1 MSDAVVPFDT
11 PPPNDDSVAAGGRES
26 FVRPTSRAHFPAL
39 DGVRGIAI
47 LMVLAVHFIGDV
59 RPHGR
64 LESAIGQVACYGAL
78 GVDLFFVLSGF
89 LITGILCDSRESPAP
104 FQQYLR
110 NFYARRVLR
119 IFPLYYAVLFLGLV
133 VLPRF
138 VAVPALDTAVHAQ
151 GWLWAYSA
159 NVYLAK
165 MGDWEAL
172 PIFNHFWSLAIEE
185 HFYFVW
191 PLVVFLCDGPRL
203 KRVALLTV
211 FGALAVRVAMV
222 ALHANDLAILVLTPG
237 RLDGL
242 AVGGLLAVVAREDDG
257 PSRLAR
263 WAPRLLLAG
272 ACFIA
277 ATYVFTRLVPAWR
290 FGFHQLR
297 STAFALCF
305 GSMVTASLHGPLAL
319 QRFFGNRVL
328 RFFGK
333 YSYGLYVF
341 HFLFGYFLVTRRT
354 ADVIAPFVGSHLL
367 AMLLQA
373 LAATGV
379 AVLLA
384 LASYHGF
391 EKHFLKLKGR
401 FPPAPPART
410 TFPPAAAVPGVP
422 DSARAA

>member
-1 MSDAVVPFDT
+1 MSDAVAHFDT
-11 PPPNDDSVAAGGRES
+11 APPNEDSAEAGGRES
-26 FVRPTSRAHFPAL
+26 FVRARSRGHLPAL
-39 DGVRGIAI
+39 DGVRGLAI
-47 LMVLAVHFIGDV
+47 LMVLAVHFVGDV

-78 GVDLFFVLSGF
+78 GVDLFFVLSGL
-89 LITGILCDSRESPAP
+89 LITGILCDSRDSPAY
-104 FQQYLR
+104 FR
-110 NFYARRVLR
+110 NFYARRALR

-133 VLPRF
+133 VAPRC
-138 VAVPALDTAVHAQ
+138 VALPALDTAARAQ

-165 MGDWEAL
+165 MGDWEVL

-191 PLVVFLCDGPRL
+191 PLVVFLFDGPRL
-203 KRVALLTV
+203 KRVALLAI
-211 FGALAVRVAMV
+211 FGALAARVAMV

-242 AVGGLLAVVAREDDG
+242 AMGGLLAVIAREEGG
-257 PSRLAR
+257 PARLAR
-263 WAPRLLLAG
+263 WAPRALLAG

-277 ATYVFTRLVPAWR
+277 ATYALTRLMPAWK

-305 GSMVTASLHGPLAL
+305 CSMVMASLHGPLAV
-319 QRFFGNRVL
+319 QRFFCNRVL
-328 RFFGK
+328 TFFGK
-333 YSYGLYVF
+333 YNYGLYVF

-354 ADVIAPFVGSHLL
+354 ADVVAPFVGSHVL

-373 LAATGV
+373 LVATGA

-391 EKHFLKLKGR
+391 EKHFLKLKAR
-401 FPPAPPART
+401 FPPAPSART
-410 TFPPAAAVPGVP
+410 TFPPSSAVP
-422 DSARAA
+422 ARAA